1 MYYIHH
7 YNTYKPGS
15 KLIEV
20 FFLHY
25 FWIPLIIC
33 IIWCWNWTYCTIL
46 FIILIKYVSTNT
58 YKQNSHMLSYILS
71 YFINNISKF
80 KMFRFVYFFLSYVLY
95 EKSTQIDKYNL
106 HISMISLVY
115 IFKNFYF
122 QNKILIYIEK

>member
-1 MYYIHH
+1 
-7 YNTYKPGS
+7 
-15 KLIEV
+15 
-20 FFLHY
+20 
-25 FWIPLIIC
+25 
-33 IIWCWNWTYCTIL
+33 
-46 FIILIKYVSTNT
+46 
-58 YKQNSHMLSYILS
+58 MLSYILS